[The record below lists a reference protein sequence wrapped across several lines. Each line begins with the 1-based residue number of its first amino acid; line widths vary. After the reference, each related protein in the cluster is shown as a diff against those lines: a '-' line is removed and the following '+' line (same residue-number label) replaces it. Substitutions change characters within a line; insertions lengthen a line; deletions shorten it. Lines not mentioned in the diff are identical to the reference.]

1 MSSQVFS
8 VSLPFCQ
15 TVAILKLYSSA
26 LRLPQGLGDGFD
38 SFSSRDFSSP
48 AAPLIINLYC
58 RNLQTIYV
66 DQIQIIGG
74 GGQPSPVPSPVAA
87 PVAAP
92 VASPVAAPVAAPV
105 PGGAEIVG
113 GAVYVER
120 VEDKGVDILPAQED
134 GTALVV
140 STKVC

>member
-8 VSLPFCQ
+8 VSLPFCL
-15 TVAILKLYSSA
+15 TVAILKLYSGA

-38 SFSSRDFSSP
+38 SSSSREFSTP
-48 AAPLIINLYC
+48 ATPLIINHC

-105 PGGAEIVG
+105 PGGTEIVG

>member
-1 MSSQVFS
+1 
-8 VSLPFCQ
+8 
-15 TVAILKLYSSA
+15 VAILKLYSSA

-38 SFSSRDFSSP
+38 SSSSREFSTP
-48 AAPLIINLYC
+48 ATPLIINHC

-87 PVAAP
+87 PV
-92 VASPVAAPVAAPV
+92 
-105 PGGAEIVG
+105 PGGTEIVG

>member
-38 SFSSRDFSSP
+38 SSSSREFSTP
-48 AAPLIINLYC
+48 ATPLIINHC

-66 DQIQIIGG
+66 DQIQIHGG
-74 GGQPSPVPSPVAA
+74 DGQSSPVPSTAAAPVATRTLAPVAAPVVAPVAA

-92 VASPVAAPVAAPV
+92 VSPPVEPGVQQRWSAFSQFV
-105 PGGAEIVG
+105 PDWDAW
-113 GAVYVER
+113 
-120 VEDKGVDILPAQED
+120 
-134 GTALVV
+134 
-140 STKVC
+140 